1 MSHLVMDNEYDAS
14 FDVGV
19 AVKEE
24 SPEAVAK
31 SEKKKKHRGRSNNGK
46 LRPRPRPRLR
56 SGSTPS
62 TDDEAGKS
70 ATDGESTDNAGRRTD
85 DHDSAPA
92 TVGSSGSG
100 SGSSSS
106 SSTAGAEKKSKKKRR
121 REKKSSNS
129 NTDDGST
136 SNEGISKSIIHA
148 AFADGVERKQQKKAK
163 VLPPSLPLKGMFVNE
178 RTNLPVYQHS
188 AEIVDLISNN
198 DVVLVVA
205 ETVRKTVYPFM
216 HRLCFFLSLAV
227 FLNADPHFFLF
238 LPLRKKTNA
247 GQRKINANT
256 CIRPRKRIAEKVREG
271 GDHRYSVVGR
281 IAQA

>member
-31 SEKKKKHRGRSNNGK
+31 SEKKKKHRGRSNSGK
-46 LRPRPRPRLR
+46 LRPRPRLR

-100 SGSSSS
+100 SGSGSG

-216 HRLCFFLSLAV
+216 HRLCFFCRSQ
-227 FLNADPHFFLF
+227 FFFMLILISF
-238 LPLRKKTNA
+238 SSSHREKKTNP

-256 CIRPRKRIAEKVREG
+256 CIRPRKRIAEKVRKG
-271 GDHRYSVVGR
+271 GDHRYSVVSR